1 MKKVPCE
8 VFSRVCGYFRPIKS
22 WNDGKRSEF
31 EDRKAFSECACTKH
45 ELFIKEVPA

>member
-22 WNDGKRSEF
+22 WNDGKQSEF
-31 EDRKAFSECACTKH
+31 TDRKTFEEHVSTKH
-45 ELFIKEVPA
+45 ELFIKEVEA